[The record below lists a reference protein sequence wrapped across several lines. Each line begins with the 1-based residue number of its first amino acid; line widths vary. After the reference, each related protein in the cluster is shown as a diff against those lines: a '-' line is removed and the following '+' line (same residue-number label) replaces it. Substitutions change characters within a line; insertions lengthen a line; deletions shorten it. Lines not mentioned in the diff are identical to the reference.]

1 MLSNFKL
8 AAAAKGPGVGG
19 TKTWGAKRPVES
31 ATVNP
36 INGVFVLF
44 DKVLFNWDKIT
55 NAASQNTGIE
65 TK

>member
-1 MLSNFKL
+1 ME
-8 AAAAKGPGVGG
+8 
-19 TKTWGAKRPVES
+19 R

-36 INGVFVLF
+36 INGVFVFL

-65 TK
+65 TKYPIKLTANGRGSL